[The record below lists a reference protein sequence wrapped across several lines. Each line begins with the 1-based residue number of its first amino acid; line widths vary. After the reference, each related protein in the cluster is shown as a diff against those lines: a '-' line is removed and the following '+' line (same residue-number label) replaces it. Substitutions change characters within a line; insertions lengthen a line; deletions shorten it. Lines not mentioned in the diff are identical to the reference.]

1 MYKERT
7 LRQTVLNASK
17 SFKIVLITGMRQV
30 GKTTFL
36 KHIDQDDRQYV
47 TLDNPKD
54 LLLAKDE
61 TDLFL
66 QTYKP
71 PIFIDEIQYAP
82 EVFKYIK
89 MHVDRSQKKGDIWMT
104 GSQQYSLMKGVTE
117 SLAGRIAIINLFGFS
132 IYEREN
138 KGELQKPFIPW
149 VSPRPLLK
157 RKDLSETYKIIWK
170 GSFPE
175 IADSSENNWSLF
187 YSSYVKSYIER
198 DVKQITKVENE
209 LSFMKF
215 LSVAAARTGQEL
227 NISDIA
233 KDVEVSPNTI
243 KGWISILETS
253 GIIYLLKP
261 YFKNITKRFV
271 KRPKLY
277 FLDTGLCAYLSS
289 WNTWKNLESGAMSGN
304 FFETFVISEIIKSY
318 HHNGQFPLLY
328 YYRDSNQNEIDL
340 LIEANDKFH
349 PIEIKKTANPTK
361 NDIKS
366 FEILTSIENIG
377 YGSLICFTDK
387 ARPLT
392 KNVNA
397 ISIWDI

>member
-7 LRQTVLNASK
+7 LRKSVLKASK
-17 SFKIVLITGMRQV
+17 SFKTVIVTGMRQV

-36 KHIDQDDRQYV
+36 KHIGQSNRQYV

-54 LLLAKDE
+54 LVLAKNE
-61 TDLFL
+61 SELFL
-66 QTYKP
+66 QTYKT

-82 EVFKYIK
+82 ELFRYIK
-89 MHVDRSQKKGDIWMT
+89 IYVDNSSKKGDVWMT
-104 GSQQYSLMKGVTE
+104 GSQQYCLMKGITE
-117 SLAGRIAIINLFGFS
+117 SLAGRIAIINLLGFS

-138 KGELQKPFIPW
+138 KGALQKPFIPK
-149 VSPRPLLK
+149 SFPNALLNK
-157 RKDLSETYKIIWK
+157 KDLSETYKIIWK

-175 IADSSENNWSLF
+175 IADAPDGNWSLF

-198 DVKQITKVENE
+198 DVRQITKVENE
-209 LSFMKF
+209 LSFIKF

-243 KGWISILETS
+243 KAWLSILESS

-271 KRPKLY
+271 KKPKLY

-289 WNTWKNLESGAMSGN
+289 WNTWKSLETGALSGN

-318 HHNGQFPLLY
+318 HHNGQFPSLY

-340 LIEANDKFH
+340 LIETNGKFH
-349 PIEIKKTANPTK
+349 PVEIKKTANPTK
-361 NDIKS
+361 NDIKT
-366 FEILTSIENIG
+366 FETFSHIENVG

-392 KNVNA
+392 KNIDA